1 MLENMPDWM
10 EKKDDIPPGWLYIGD
25 NKERYLLGQPGR
37 NNIITEYKTIEHVL
51 SGATGEMK

>member
-1 MLENMPDWM
+1 MLENMPAWM

-37 NNIITEYKTIEHVL
+37 NNILIFGVNPST
-51 SGATGEMK
+51 ACPGEG